1 MSSWT
6 QNLFVEGQVSRMKEM
21 FVAMG
26 GYGEPNYKANIST
39 LAAKNEAS
47 RPR

>member
-1 MSSWT
+1 MT
-6 QNLFVEGQVSRMKEM
+6 QNLFVEGQVSRMKEN
-21 FVAMG
+21 VC
-26 GYGEPNYKANIST
+26 GYGEPNYNTNISI